1 MSVFV
6 WLWFGGG
13 GGGRGKYGS
22 FSLLYFYLGGEGV
35 NAMTVLSYI

>member
-1 MSVFV
+1 MRISFYECFCVV
-6 WLWFGGG
+6 MVFGG
-13 GGGRGKYGS
+13 KYDS